1 MSEQKQPFDTK
12 TRFCCLLAYVP
23 FLFFLPLVFAT
34 KNPRAKF
41 HANQG
46 LVLLIAF
53 LVINAVISVIDT
65 FVTLPVALLKRIFL
79 FTVLRLMPQ
88 NSAASAMLSISLSGN
103 RSFSI
108 AMQSRKPTFSRAIIT
123 PPQSAKSR

>member
-12 TRFCCLLAYVP
+12 TRLLCVLAYVP
-23 FLFFLPLVFAT
+23 FLFFLPLIVAS

-53 LVINAVISVIDT
+53 FVINAVIAFIDA
-65 FVTLPVALLKRIFL
+65 FVTLPVAKNAIFTICNMFLLAFAL
-79 FTVLRLMPQ
+79 LGVLHVCKEEDRPLP
-88 NSAASAMLSISLSGN
+88 LIGK
-103 RSFSI
+103 I
-108 AMQSRKPTFSRAIIT
+108 KII
-123 PPQSAKSR
+123 Q